1 MSIPKKLLAQRW
13 LPVEQYPI
21 TKALNSHVLKK
32 LKRRTILQASVVSD
46 KLCGVYE
53 ASL

>member
-1 MSIPKKLLAQRW
+1 MSIPKKVLAQRW
-13 LPVEQYPI
+13 MPVDQYPL
-21 TKALNSHVLKK
+21 TKAINSHVLKK
-32 LKRRTILQASVVSD
+32 LKRQTVLQASIVSD